1 MSQRLLAGA
10 CAGMSATLVTHPL
23 DVVRLRLSLPHAGYT
38 GKLSCTATCQCWLTD
53 NSCVLDS
60 QGFIQIQPS
69 SDVCMSCYEHVSG
82 AEHLHHES
90 DLGVQSINEGKG

>member
-38 GKLSCTATCQCWLTD
+38 GKLLCTARML
-53 NSCVLDS
+53 
-60 QGFIQIQPS
+60 
-69 SDVCMSCYEHVSG
+69 
-82 AEHLHHES
+82 
-90 DLGVQSINEGKG
+90 